1 MFKKILKWAAIVLLL
16 LVILFVTFVGPWPT
30 YGSSDVT
37 QEPYFKEV
45 VAKID
50 ENIKQSTIGAEV
62 GGLEAG
68 WSKQS
73 IVPAIGT
80 PLAGY
85 GNREGKPSTGVHDEI
100 FVRALAL
107 HEGDDTVVIVGSDM
121 LIVPNN
127 VADIARADAA
137 AATPLTPNDILFNAS
152 HTHCGP
158 GAWGPGFAG
167 KAFSGDYSESVMTE
181 LGHSFGDAIIAAYKA
196 LEPAEIAHGTL
207 DVPEF
212 IRNRVRDNAP
222 TDNQLKYLIAR
233 QADGDTCY
241 LASYSAH
248 PTVLGGSV
256 MEFSADYPGYL
267 YRYIES
273 QTKQFSMYLG
283 GAVGSMGPRSGGSGD
298 GFDKAQNMGEEL
310 AKKILA
316 DVGNAKFTNRAEIA
330 SVGFPFET
338 PSLQMT
344 PMGRKWRV
352 SPFLVPMLGID
363 NIAWVQG
370 VRVGDMFFYGT
381 PCDMSGEIA
390 IEMKQ
395 WAKGKNVDLWVLSFC
410 GDYIGY
416 VSPQKYY
423 WTADPNGD
431 EQYEM
436 FLMSW
441 FGPNQE
447 PFFTETMETMVEK
460 MYAAL

>member
-1 MFKKILKWAAIVLLL
+1 MKKILKWAAGVLLA
-16 LVILFVTFVGPWPT
+16 LVVLFVTFVGPWPT

-37 QEPYFKEV
+37 QEPYFEEV

-50 ENIKQSTIGAEV
+50 ANVAESTIAAEV
-62 GGLEAG
+62 GPLRAG
-68 WSKQS
+68 WAKE
-73 IVPAIGT
+73 IITPPVGT
-80 PLAGY
+80 PLSGF
-85 GNREGKPSTGVHDEI
+85 GDREGKPSTGVHDDVY
-100 FVRALAL
+100 VRALAL
-107 HEGDDTVVIVGSDM
+107 GEDNDTVVIVGSDM

-127 VADIARADAA
+127 IADIARADVAA
-137 AATPLTPNDILFNAS
+137 ETPLTPNDILFNAS

-158 GAWGPGFAG
+158 GAWAPGFAG
-167 KAFSGDYSESVMTE
+167 TAFSGAYDEKVMTDIA
-181 LGHSFGDAIIAAYKA
+181 HAFGRAIVAAYKA
-196 LEPAEIAHGTL
+196 MEPAEIAHGTL

-212 IRNRVRDNAP
+212 IRNRVRDAG
-222 TDNQLKYLIAR
+222 TDNQLKYLIAKR
-233 QADGDTCY
+233 SDGDMCY

-248 PTVLGGSV
+248 PTVLGGGT
-256 MEFSADYPGYL
+256 MQFSADYPGFL

-298 GFDKAQNMGEEL
+298 GFAKAQHMGESL
-310 AKKILA
+310 AQKILVDA
-316 DVGNAKFTNRAEIA
+316 EKAEFVNRAEIA

-338 PSLQMT
+338 PSLQMCPT
-344 PMGRKWRV
+344 GRSWRL
-352 SPFLVPMLGID
+352 SPFLIPMLGID

-390 IEMKQ
+390 VDMKQ
-395 WAKGKNVDLWVLSFC
+395 WAKGKGVDLWVLSFC

-423 WTADPNGD
+423 WTADPKGD

-436 FLMSW
+436 YMMSW

-447 PFFTETMETMVEK
+447 PFFTETMETMVER
-460 MYAAL
+460 MYEAL